1 MEERKGPLLLVLL
14 SFSYNMNQ
22 KNFIN
27 DFLSHAAIRRSFCD
41 GEVFVQ
47 FGIWLCGQL
56 HGLH

>member
-41 GEVFVQ
+41 GEVFV
-47 FGIWLCGQL
+47 
-56 HGLH
+56 